1 MDHTLFASTPC
12 TPCWNSFSWL
22 FRIAGQQTTRTSNYK
37 NSYGLFALQSFTSV
51 TWSLL
56 FDSTDHSQFSSLLT
70 HWFILNHI
78 KLVFIFVYYFF
89 AFESISQTLCA
100 KKPKIWI
107 WQGCMFALPVAF
119 SSHSPGKHVDL
130 NVLKTLHVNYVTRK
144 NPILLLPFIFFK
156 PHPISFGTLPFFLSA
171 HNESSH
177 WRSDVTLLTITLQ
190 FS

>member
-22 FRIAGQQTTRTSNYK
+22 FHIAGQQTTRTSNYK
-37 NSYGLFALQSFTSV
+37 NSYGLFALQSFASV

-107 WQGCMFALPVAF
+107 WKGCMFALPVCIQF
-119 SSHSPGKHVDL
+119 PFPWKTCWFEC
-130 NVLKTLHVNYVTRK
+130 LKNSACELCYKKNIPSCSYPLFFL
-144 NPILLLPFIFFK
+144 NPIPSALARSLSFCLPTMK
-156 PHPISFGTLPFFLSA
+156 
-171 HNESSH
+171 
-177 WRSDVTLLTITLQ
+177 VTLLTITLQ
-190 FS
+190 FL